1 MPDDTGKDEV
11 ERIKKELENLRQ
23 SQKGSNFIAFIS
35 LVIPWGALVAIA
47 YFLNQ
52 SIASLAGKATAAN
65 IKIGLSTDIA
75 AHADK
80 WIAYAL
86 SSGGLAYG
94 LAERKFRRAKVAY
107 LTDRNAKLE
116 KIIDPNRDSSNLLP
130 TGETR
135 MEDRP

>member
-1 MPDDTGKDEV
+1 MPDDAGKDEV
-11 ERIKKELENLRQ
+11 EQIKKELENLRH

-35 LVIPWGALVAIA
+35 LAIPWGSLVAIA

-52 SIASLAGKATAAN
+52 TIASLAGKATAADIN
-65 IKIGLSTDIA
+65 IGLSADIA

-80 WIAYAL
+80 WIAYTF
-86 SSGGLAYG
+86 GGGAVAYG
-94 LAERKFRRAKVAY
+94 LTERKLRRKKVAY

-135 MEDRP
+135 REDRP